1 MSKHELFPTPM
12 PPAKRLH
19 MQGGRVEPRRVNVL
33 TFENSI
39 YDELALAIFS
49 HLGWTDLCTARTVN
63 RNWARLSDDNEIW
76 KKQYLRAFGRP
87 RLRGGK
93 GFVGRSDG
101 REIKPLPGRAQ
112 AEKQRED
119 AKDWKWM
126 FRVSSNWKRGT
137 QLDA

>member
-1 MSKHELFPTPM
+1 MSKHELSPTPM

-19 MQGGRVEPRRVNVL
+19 MLNGRVEPRRVL
-33 TFENSI
+33 SFENSI

-49 HLGWTDLCTARTVN
+49 HLRWTELSTARAVS
-63 RNWARLSDDNEIW
+63 RNWARLSDDNELW
-76 KKQYLRAFGRP
+76 KKQYLRVFGRP

-93 GFVGRSDG
+93 GFVDRSDA
-101 REIKPLPGRAQ
+101 REIKPLPSRAQ
-112 AEKQRED
+112 AGKQKED

-137 QLDA
+137 QLGA